1 MQIAELRLQA
11 TITFR
16 RRTKEKIKPQ
26 LHSKNSHSDG
36 KDEHRGSPDIHRE
49 HTGLGSYAL
58 GRFLTLST
66 FNSASYNATRA
77 ARNAASTLAGSE
89 TGTASGLLDTVSSEV
104 LQKAGFRRLTQTR
117 LKDRTGLK
125 GSKQLA

>member
-1 MQIAELRLQA
+1 M
-11 TITFR
+11 TF
-16 RRTKEKIKPQ
+16 ENI
-26 LHSKNSHSDG
+26 HSDDD
-36 KDEHRGSPDIHRE
+36 DEHQGSPDIHRE
-49 HTGLGSYAL
+49 RTGLGSYAL

-66 FNSASYNATRA
+66 FNSASFYATRA

-89 TGTASGLLDTVSSEV
+89 TSTTSGLLDTVSSEV